1 MLPVLKTKKETGPL
15 KNLRP
20 VNLLS
25 SIRKTFSIITL
36 NRMKDKVDD
45 NLPVSQTAYRWVNS
59 TGDIISTHKIIAVKA
74 QTNQDVKVHM
84 TGTDMSLSFDECR
97 IVGDYSVTTQSTYN
111 LETSQKMIWRCKDK
125 CWISTRW
132 CNQWNLLKYCFREQP
147 KITKRTEIKYCYQ
160 TLVL

>member
-1 MLPVLKTKKETGPL
+1 MLPVLKIKKGKGPL
-15 KNLRP
+15 ENLKTG
-20 VNLLS
+20 NLLN
-25 SIRKTFSIITL
+25 SIWKTFSIITL

-45 NLPVSQTAYRWVNS
+45 YLPVSQTAYRCVNP
-59 TGDIISTHKIIAVKA
+59 TGDIISTHKVIAVKA

-97 IVGDYSVTTQSTYN
+97 IARRLLSNNTINIQFGDIS
-111 LETSQKMIWRCKDK
+111 EDDIKMYK
-125 CWISTRW
+125 CSISARW

-147 KITKRTEIKYCYQ
+147 KITKRTGIKYCYQ